1 MTTQIKII
9 IFITND
15 ITFISFLFCL
25 FNTNILNIIAII
37 LDTIQ
42 TIKYVI
48 LSSFIVNKNR
58 VSTILISTT
67 NAPKLSF
74 FINHHKLIIRKRL
87 FFVKVLYSE
96 LNLNNL
102 SDWFMHLHLSSL
114 HFTVF
119 YICIVMRFGKLERP
133 RMSRAQGRCPRH
145 HRR

>member
-9 IFITND
+9 ILITND

-37 LDTIQ
+37 LDIIQ

-67 NAPKLSF
+67 NTPKLSF
-74 FINHHKLIIRKRL
+74 FINHHRLIIRKRL
-87 FFVKVLYSE
+87 FFVKVLYSD
-96 LNLNNL
+96 LKINNL
-102 SDWFMHLHLSSL
+102 SDWFVHLHLCSSK
-114 HFTVF
+114 FIVF
-119 YICIVMRFGKLERP
+119 YICIVMRFGKLER
-133 RMSRAQGRCPRH
+133 
-145 HRR
+145 HR

>member
-102 SDWFMHLHLSSL
+102 SLCFVKLHLLLSL
-114 HFTVF
+114 FIVF

-133 RMSRAQGRCPRH
+133 RSSRPH
-145 HRR
+145 

>member
-9 IFITND
+9 ILITND

-37 LDTIQ
+37 LDIIQ

-48 LSSFIVNKNR
+48 LSCFIVNKNK

-102 SDWFMHLHLSSL
+102 SDWIVNPHLLLSL
-114 HFTVF
+114 FTLF
-119 YICIVMRFGKLERP
+119 YICIVYAIRKAGETPQEERA
-133 RMSRAQGRCPRH
+133 SV
-145 HRR
+145 

>member
-9 IFITND
+9 ILITND

-37 LDTIQ
+37 LDIIQ

-48 LSSFIVNKNR
+48 LSSFIVNKNK

-102 SDWFMHLHLSSL
+102 SDWFVNPHLLLS

-119 YICIVMRFGKLERP
+119 YICIVYAIRKAGETPSELTAMSKLQSP
-133 RMSRAQGRCPRH
+133 
-145 HRR
+145 

>member
-9 IFITND
+9 ILITND

-37 LDTIQ
+37 LDIIQ

-58 VSTILISTT
+58 VSTTLISIT

-102 SDWFMHLHLSSL
+102 SDWFVNPHLSSL

-133 RMSRAQGRCPRH
+133 H
-145 HRR
+145 

>member
-9 IFITND
+9 ILTTND

-37 LDTIQ
+37 LDIIQ

-48 LSSFIVNKNR
+48 LSTFIVNKNK

-102 SDWFMHLHLSSL
+102 SLYFVNLHLLLSL
-114 HFTVF
+114 FTVF
-119 YICIVMRFGKLERP
+119 YICIVYAIRKAGETPLEPSAGK
-133 RMSRAQGRCPRH
+133 
-145 HRR
+145 

>member
-9 IFITND
+9 ILITND

-37 LDTIQ
+37 LDIIQ

-48 LSSFIVNKNR
+48 LSSFIVNKNK

-74 FINHHKLIIRKRL
+74 FTNHHRLIIRKRL
-87 FFVKVLYSE
+87 FFVKVLHSK
-96 LNLNNL
+96 LNINN
-102 SDWFMHLHLSSL
+102 
-114 HFTVF
+114 
-119 YICIVMRFGKLERP
+119 YRF
-133 RMSRAQGRCPRH
+133 SI
-145 HRR
+145 

>member
-15 ITFISFLFCL
+15 ITFISFLSCI

-37 LDTIQ
+37 LDIIQ

-58 VSTILISTT
+58 VSTILISTIE
-67 NAPKLSF
+67 APKLSF

-102 SDWFMHLHLSSL
+102 SDWFVNPHLSSL

-133 RMSRAQGRCPRH
+133 H
-145 HRR
+145 

>member
-9 IFITND
+9 ILITND

-25 FNTNILNIIAII
+25 FNTNIPNIIAII
-37 LDTIQ
+37 LDIIQ

-102 SDWFMHLHLSSL
+102 SLCFVHLHLCSSK
-114 HFTVF
+114 FIVF
-119 YICIVMRFGKLERP
+119 YICIVMQFGKLERP
-133 RMSRAQGRCPRH
+133 HKSCSHRCCSNRH
-145 HRR
+145 RG

>member
-9 IFITND
+9 ILITND

-37 LDTIQ
+37 LDIIQ

-48 LSSFIVNKNR
+48 LSSFIVNKNKL
-58 VSTILISTT
+58 STILISTT

-102 SDWFMHLHLSSL
+102 SLYFVNLHLLLSL
-114 HFTVF
+114 FTVF
-119 YICIVMRFGKLERP
+119 YICIVYAIRKAGETPLEPSAGK
-133 RMSRAQGRCPRH
+133 
-145 HRR
+145 

>member
-9 IFITND
+9 ILITND

-37 LDTIQ
+37 LDIIQ

-102 SDWFMHLHLSSL
+102 SLYFVNLHLLLSL
-114 HFTVF
+114 FTVF
-119 YICIVMRFGKLERP
+119 YICIVYAIRKAGETPLEPSAGK
-133 RMSRAQGRCPRH
+133 
-145 HRR
+145 

>member
-9 IFITND
+9 ILITND

-37 LDTIQ
+37 LDIIQ

-48 LSSFIVNKNR
+48 LSTFIVNKNK
-58 VSTILISTT
+58 VSTMLISTT

-87 FFVKVLYSE
+87 FFVKVLHSD
-96 LNLNNL
+96 LKINNL
-102 SDWFMHLHLSSL
+102 SDWIVNPHLLLSL
-114 HFTVF
+114 FTLF
-119 YICIVMRFGKLERP
+119 YICIVYAIRKAGETPLEPSAGK
-133 RMSRAQGRCPRH
+133 
-145 HRR
+145 

>member
-9 IFITND
+9 ILITND

-37 LDTIQ
+37 LDIIQ

-48 LSSFIVNKNR
+48 LSCFIVNKNK
-58 VSTILISTT
+58 VSTILISTIE
-67 NAPKLSF
+67 APKLSF

-102 SDWFMHLHLSSL
+102 SDWFVNPHLITQN
-114 HFTVF
+114 FTVF

-133 RMSRAQGRCPRH
+133 RRSGS

>member
-9 IFITND
+9 ILITND

-37 LDTIQ
+37 LDIIQ

-87 FFVKVLYSE
+87 FFVKVLYSD
-96 LNLNNL
+96 LKINNL
-102 SDWFMHLHLSSL
+102 SDWFVHLHLCSSK
-114 HFTVF
+114 FIVF
-119 YICIVMRFGKLERP
+119 YICIVMQFGKLERP
-133 RMSRAQGRCPRH
+133 Q
-145 HRR
+145 

>member
-9 IFITND
+9 ILITND

-25 FNTNILNIIAII
+25 FNTNILNVIAII
-37 LDTIQ
+37 LDIIQ

-48 LSSFIVNKNR
+48 LSSFIVNKNK

-87 FFVKVLYSE
+87 FFVKVLHSD
-96 LNLNNL
+96 LKINNL
-102 SDWFMHLHLSSL
+102 SDWIVNPHLLLSL
-114 HFTVF
+114 FTLF
-119 YICIVMRFGKLERP
+119 YICIVYAIRKAGETPQEERA
-133 RMSRAQGRCPRH
+133 SV
-145 HRR
+145 

>member
-9 IFITND
+9 ILITND

-37 LDTIQ
+37 LDIIQ

-48 LSSFIVNKNR
+48 LSSFIVNKNK

-102 SDWFMHLHLSSL
+102 SDWFVNPHLLL
-114 HFTVF
+114 FPFTVF
-119 YICIVMRFGKLERP
+119 YICIVYAIRKAGETP
-133 RMSRAQGRCPRH
+133 VE
-145 HRR
+145 

>member
-74 FINHHKLIIRKRL
+74 FINHHKLIIRKINYKKKIIFCKGAL
-87 FFVKVLYSE
+87 
-96 LNLNNL
+96 
-102 SDWFMHLHLSSL
+102 
-114 HFTVF
+114 
-119 YICIVMRFGKLERP
+119 
-133 RMSRAQGRCPRH
+133 
-145 HRR
+145 